1 MRIYDITL
9 PIESTLAAWPGDTP
23 YTFTSNLKIC
33 NGESVNLGSVS
44 LSVHTGSHAD
54 APYHYDDSGETIEQL
69 SLSVYLG
76 PAMVVDVSGK
86 SVIQCADLPSELLSQ
101 APRLLLKTDSW
112 TDHTRFPETVPVLAS
127 EVPAYLQA
135 HGIFLLGL
143 DVPSVDALDS
153 KDLPIHH
160 ALGACRIHILES
172 LLLAEVPPGLYELTA
187 LPLKLLGAD
196 GSPVRA
202 ILREP

>member
-86 SVIQCADLPSELLSQ
+86 SVLLIDDITTSGATLAECARQLRR
-101 APRLLLKTDSW
+101 AGAVNVFAW
-112 TDHTRFPETVPVLAS
+112 
-127 EVPAYLQA
+127 
-135 HGIFLLGL
+135 
-143 DVPSVDALDS
+143 
-153 KDLPIHH
+153 
-160 ALGACRIHILES
+160 ALGRTS
-172 LLLAEVPPGLYELTA
+172 
-187 LPLKLLGAD
+187 D
-196 GSPVRA
+196 
-202 ILREP
+202 